1 MARKKNS
8 GPGRRQRTLL
18 RSGFM
23 DRHRLRMRQLQARR
37 ARLRNSL
44 SGPADEDGG
53 DWGSVQEEPASAETE
68 GDSY

>member
-44 SGPADEDGG
+44 SGPADGNE
-53 DWGSVQEEPASAETE
+53 GSVLEESASVETE

>member
-23 DRHRLRMRQLQARR
+23 GRHRLRIRQLQARR

-44 SGPADEDGG
+44 SSLADEGGG
-53 DWGSVQEEPASAETE
+53 DWGNTLEEPASVETE
-68 GDSY
+68 GDS